1 MHPRIREVLASL
13 DTHRA
18 TLERAVGAVP
28 AELRERRP
36 APERWSVAEV
46 LDHLAL
52 IDGQITGVLKGSID
66 SARVA
71 GLGADQETS
80 SVVPTLDVTPI
91 LDRSR
96 PAEADE
102 ASRPRAGVSMSE
114 AQAELVRQR
123 EALRAVVLSA
133 DGLALTEVI
142 APFPGLGPLNV
153 YQWVLVVG
161 AHEARHSAQI
171 QEIAAAL
178 SVTKAPVPSA

>member
-1 MHPRIREVLASL
+1 
-13 DTHRA
+13 
-18 TLERAVGAVP
+18 
-28 AELRERRP
+28 
-36 APERWSVAEV
+36 
-46 LDHLAL
+46 
-52 IDGQITGVLKGSID
+52 
-66 SARVA
+66 
-71 GLGADQETS
+71 
-80 SVVPTLDVTPI
+80 
-91 LDRSR
+91 
-96 PAEADE
+96 
-102 ASRPRAGVSMSE
+102 MSE